1 MKPLNL
7 DNQNC
12 SPISSN
18 CVVWEGPNMPCIKL
32 CKGDTISDVIAELA
46 NKLCALFDSLDAT
59 AYDTACLEL
68 TRQPKTTQELIQ
80 VLIDKI
86 CELSKA
92 PGPRGPVG
100 QRGVIGQPGTP
111 GPEGPQGDMGP
122 EGPEGPAGPVG
133 PPGQQ
138 GQKGDKGDPGLQGS
152 PGIQGDPGPKGLVD
166 VTTNCIEGITSN
178 TDIYAYVDISSGP
191 YSDVTCGAGNAAST
205 NRSILYVAVNTWYN
219 NYVSANPDFT
229 GNLYIFQ
236 VNQPENYLKWPR
248 IIKNGSFSGLP
259 PVGGAALPTNVS
271 WINPATGSPG
281 NAYAPPNWDT
291 ANTGTNPLWVPP
303 TSILYIAFVNEMNY
317 PSGYTNYDLYTYHGD
332 NVIPS
337 LTLNQLQPTT
347 GWNVDHA
354 EFIDDYANHWDFFK
368 GVIYPASYI
377 VSQLWQNYT
386 YNFLLHAYAVTTND
400 DISLAG
406 LQAALGAN
414 YNAGVFAGVT
424 VGPNSNVY
432 KTADKGLWDY
442 GWYAFLDKTANDC
455 AITFTA
461 AEFGEDLDSI
471 LYTPGYDTASIIDS
485 WDSESG
491 VLTLKGITSSSLE
504 ITDNDGCVQIEC
516 GDCGAPTQLFVEV
529 NKVWQEDALVATVEG
544 AVGAVTYSWEFA
556 QRTTFHEFTTA
567 TNLQTVGYAPLIT
580 GWSYRLYGLT
590 QSYSAYFYM
599 TLAKVIVTDS
609 LGRTA
614 SNTFMLIDAEDVG
627 DRQ

>member
-100 QRGVIGQPGTP
+100 QRGVTGQPGTP

-122 EGPEGPAGPVG
+122 EGPEGPAGPPG
-133 PPGQQ
+133 QKGQQ
-138 GQKGDKGDPGLQGS
+138 GQKGDKGNPGLQGS

-191 YSDVTCGAGNAAST
+191 YSTANCETTATT
-205 NRSILYVAVNTWYN
+205 NKITLYTAVNNWYN
-219 NYVSANPDFT
+219 NYVLANPDFT
-229 GNLYIFQ
+229 GNLYIFEI
-236 VNQPENYLKWPR
+236 NQPENYLKWPR
-248 IIKNGSFSGLP
+248 MIKNGSFSGLP
-259 PVGGAALPTNVS
+259 PVNSAALPTDVS
-271 WINPATGSPG
+271 WINPTTGAPG
-281 NAYAPPNWDT
+281 NAYAPLNWDT
-291 ANTGTNPLWVPP
+291 ANTGPNPLWVPP
-303 TSILYIAFVNEMNY
+303 TSILYIAFVNEMHY
-317 PSGYTNYDLYTYHGD
+317 PSGYTNYELYTYHGA
-332 NVIPS
+332 NSTPS
-337 LTLNQLQPTT
+337 LTAGQLQPTL
-347 GWNVDHA
+347 GWTTDHA
-354 EFIDDYANHWDFFK
+354 EFVADYENHWDFFK
-368 GVIYPASYI
+368 GVIYPA
-377 VSQLWQNYT
+377 NYSGT
-386 YNFLLHAYAVTTND
+386 MNASNNFLLHAYAAITND

-406 LQAALGAN
+406 LQTALGTTN
-414 YNAGVFAGVT
+414 YNPSVFGGVT
-424 VGPNSNVY
+424 VGPGSNVY
-432 KTADKGLWDY
+432 KTANKGLWDY
-442 GWYAFLDKTANDC
+442 GWYAFLDKTTSGC

-504 ITDNDGCVQIEC
+504 ITDNDGCIQIEC
-516 GDCGAPTQLFVEV
+516 GDCAAPPQLFVDV
-529 NKVWQEDALVATVEG
+529 HRVFQEDALTATVEG
-544 AVGAVTYSWEFA
+544 AVGAVTYFWEFA
-556 QRTTFHEFTTA
+556 QRAAFHQFTTA
-567 TNLQTVGYAPLIT
+567 VNLQTVGYAPLIT
-580 GWSYRLYGLT
+580 GWPYKLYGLT
-590 QSYSAYFYM
+590 PSSSAYLYM
-599 TLAKVIVTDS
+599 TLTKVIVTDS
-609 LGRTA
+609 LGRKA
-614 SNTFMLIDAEDVG
+614 SNTIMLVDAETFEN
-627 DRQ
+627 RQ